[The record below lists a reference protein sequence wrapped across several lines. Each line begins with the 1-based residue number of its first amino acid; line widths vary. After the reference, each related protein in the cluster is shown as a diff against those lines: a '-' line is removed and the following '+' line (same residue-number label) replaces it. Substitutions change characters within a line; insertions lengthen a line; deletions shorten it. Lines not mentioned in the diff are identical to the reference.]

1 MTTTKVFRKDLAV
14 AVTIRTRFLGDE
26 CSNQWAVCNC
36 VVAVTLTIELELLQ
50 TAYFETSVLDPS

>member
-26 CSNQWAVCNC
+26 CSNQWEVCNC
-36 VVAVTLTIELELLQ
+36 VVAVTLTVELGIVANSL
-50 TAYFETSVLDPS
+50 F